1 MSTAAIER
9 RAFRE
14 AATVGPALAITAA
27 AAFLLARLA
36 PDVASKPLHED
47 EAVAG
52 LISARPIG
60 DVLHTVVLDRGGA
73 PLHFV
78 LAHVALA
85 LDSSP
90 DALRW
95 LSVVFALVTV
105 PLCYDLARRLSGD
118 FAGLTAAGLAA
129 MSQLLA
135 VYGTFGRMYSLFALT
150 SALAADLFLRALERP
165 ERRTALAAAAASLL
179 PLAVHPFGAFL
190 FAAEVVVAAW
200 LWRARSPRTALPV
213 IGVGLLALP
222 LLFADLRLSNRYA
235 LEAGKNLDSG
245 TSVGDAALRA
255 FGGAAGGK
263 GAALVLFVLLASVGA
278 FALGRHRGAA
288 AVFVGLAITVPPI
301 ALAIAGAA
309 GAVSD
314 RLGPRHLIYTL
325 PLWIGLVA
333 TGVSSIGALFPF
345 RARMAILVAV
355 VVAAALAPSAV
366 SEPRTIPMGDEHAVA
381 GPARWLRAHLSSGD
395 VLYPYSPVFLAAL
408 PAAAQARGY
417 SREPVALA
425 RAARRTD
432 DVPTVFVS
440 LPLRKPINSSTD
452 LGADVHVHAFGS
464 WLILEVHGPFPDG
477 TSALAATAHMLEETG
492 PLVATAASNARLYL
506 EQIHGAACAALARL
520 GSPCY
525 AVATSTEGTSPQRSS
540 RR

>member
-1 MSTAAIER
+1 MRGTSGPSRTHARQRWTRLRTTSTRRCAPATCRSTRRSVRSRSSSTPTANVRPAVSTAAIER

-118 FAGLTAAGLAA
+118 FAGLTAA
-129 MSQLLA
+129 
-135 VYGTFGRMYSLFALT
+135 
-150 SALAADLFLRALERP
+150 
-165 ERRTALAAAAASLL
+165 
-179 PLAVHPFGAFL
+179 VHPFGAFL

-288 AVFVGLAITVPPI
+288 AAFVGLAITVPPI

-333 TGVSSIGALFPF
+333 TGVSSIGALFQF

-492 PLVATAASNARLYL
+492 PLVATAASNARPYL

-540 RR
+540 